1 MEDGNPGGQTARML
15 KMDKRLRAAADW
27 VTPCDVAADIGCDH
41 GRLGAML
48 LLEGRAKHLI
58 ASDIS
63 EKSLQKAK
71 YCLLRHGLSDKAEL
85 VEADGLDCLT
95 QKADTVC
102 ILGMGGDTL
111 SGILLRGQAKLE
123 GATLVL
129 GAHTHLYT
137 VRKTLQALQYR
148 LLKEQ
153 AVRTEGRLY
162 VLMLAAPAKGG
173 EEPYTR
179 RELMLGPVF
188 LRERPACWLPWLER
202 RVSYLHKSVTALR
215 EAPAGGDS
223 HRLRTAEEEL
233 AYTLEA
239 LLTAGKKES

>member
-1 MEDGNPGGQTARML
+1 MADGNPGIQTARML

-27 VTPCDVAADIGCDH
+27 VTPCDVVADVGCDH

-48 LLEGRAKHLI
+48 LLEGRARHLI

-63 EKSLQKAK
+63 EKSLEKAR
-71 YCLLRHGLSDKAEL
+71 YCLKRHGLTGKAEL
-85 VEADGLDCLT
+85 VAADGLDCLT

-129 GAHTHLYT
+129 GAHTNLYV
-137 VRKTLQALQYR
+137 VRKTLQAVGYR
-148 LLKEQ
+148 LINEQ
-153 AVRTEGRLY
+153 VVRSEGRMY
-162 VLMLAAPAKGG
+162 VLLRAVPAAGC

-188 LRERPACWLPWLER
+188 LAERPEGWRPWLER
-202 RVSYLHKSVTALR
+202 RRHYLLKSVSAMR
-215 EAPAGGDS
+215 AAPNEAGEK
-223 HRLRTAEEEL
+223 RLQKAQDEL
-233 AYTLEA
+233 CYTQDVLQS
-239 LLTAGKKES
+239 L